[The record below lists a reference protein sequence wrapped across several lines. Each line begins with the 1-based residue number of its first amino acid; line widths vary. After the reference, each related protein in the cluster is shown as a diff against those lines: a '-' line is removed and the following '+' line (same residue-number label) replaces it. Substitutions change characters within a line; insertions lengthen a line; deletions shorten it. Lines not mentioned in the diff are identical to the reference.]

1 MRQPLKY
8 VLLLLALLVAALPA
22 MAQTATPTA
31 ATASTNAEIIEVGA
45 TVEGSLSTASPTAS
59 YTLDAEAGQVVTIRL
74 SSEDFDTYLTL
85 EDAEG
90 SILAENDDF
99 DGRNSAIQTFELPAS
114 ASYTIIVDSY
124 SNRNGSSSPS
134 GDFTLSV
141 TETQVDRIE
150 YSQTV
155 ESSLTSSD
163 YVRNFTFTGQ
173 EGDSVEIA
181 MNSNDFDSYLRL
193 LDSQGSELSYNDDGG
208 GSLNSLISPYT
219 LPSTGSYTI
228 RASSLSGSA
237 TGDFTLSLRR
247 IDVTEAV
254 YGEPLEV
261 EFTPSKD
268 TKYITFAGNTGDMIS
283 ILVDS
288 DSGIDTNL
296 TLNGPYQY
304 QVAFDEDSG
313 RGTDPEINQQL
324 LNDTGLYTIV
334 LRSTE
339 PGSGTVTVVIEK
351 TLPPSLDDGPQTV
364 AFSSNQSTRVVTFT
378 GEADTSVRI
387 SLHLLEGD
395 SGSPNITVMQEGST
409 ISSNSAS
416 IVTDLSFTFV
426 VPDDGDVTL
435 MIYDYSYDSRSYE
448 ITMGLTTE

>member
-1 MRQPLKY
+1 
-8 VLLLLALLVAALPA
+8 
-22 MAQTATPTA
+22 
-31 ATASTNAEIIEVGA
+31 
-45 TVEGSLSTASPTAS
+45 
-59 YTLDAEAGQVVTIRL
+59 
-74 SSEDFDTYLTL
+74 
-85 EDAEG
+85 
-90 SILAENDDF
+90 
-99 DGRNSAIQTFELPAS
+99 
-114 ASYTIIVDSY
+114 
-124 SNRNGSSSPS
+124 
-134 GDFTLSV
+134 
-141 TETQVDRIE
+141 
-150 YSQTV
+150 
-155 ESSLTSSD
+155 
-163 YVRNFTFTGQ
+163 
-173 EGDSVEIA
+173 
-181 MNSNDFDSYLRL
+181 
-193 LDSQGSELSYNDDGG
+193 
-208 GSLNSLISPYT
+208 
-219 LPSTGSYTI
+219 
-228 RASSLSGSA
+228 
-237 TGDFTLSLRR
+237 
-247 IDVTEAV
+247 VTEAV

-339 PGSGTVTVVIEK
+339 PSSGTVTVVIEK